1 MTQPRVVIV
10 EDHALIRTGLRM
22 SLRANGFDVVGEAP
36 DGILGQQM
44 IDELIPDDAIIDVAI
59 PGKDGIEVTR
69 SLKAAHSVTS
79 VVILTMREDEVTVT
93 RALSAG
99 ADAYCVKSSSP
110 DVIVDAVRT
119 VASGGA
125 FFDPRIAD
133 IVLRRLRGN
142 RPPNAASP
150 LTLRET
156 EVLSL
161 VARGVSNGEIASQLN
176 MALGTVKA
184 HVAEI
189 LRSLSA
195 SDRAHASAIALRNGF
210 IA

>member
-1 MTQPRVVIV
+1 MNRPRVVIV

-22 SLRANGFDVVGEAP
+22 SLRTNGFDVVGEAP
-36 DGILGQQM
+36 DGVIGQRL
-44 IDELIPDDAIIDVAI
+44 IDDLIPDVAVIDVAI

-69 SLKAAHSVTS
+69 SLKAAHGVTS
-79 VVILTMREDEVTVT
+79 VVILTMREDEVTVM
-93 RALSAG
+93 RALCAG
-99 ADAYCVKSSSP
+99 ADGYCVKSSSP
-110 DVIVDAVRT
+110 EVIVDAVRT

-125 FFDPRIAD
+125 FFDPRIAE
-133 IVLRRLRGN
+133 IVLGRLRGN
-142 RPPNAASP
+142 RPSNAASP
-150 LTLRET
+150 LTSRET

-161 VARGVSNGEIASQLN
+161 IARGVSNVEIASQLH

-195 SDRAHASAIALRNGF
+195 CDRAHASAIALRNGF